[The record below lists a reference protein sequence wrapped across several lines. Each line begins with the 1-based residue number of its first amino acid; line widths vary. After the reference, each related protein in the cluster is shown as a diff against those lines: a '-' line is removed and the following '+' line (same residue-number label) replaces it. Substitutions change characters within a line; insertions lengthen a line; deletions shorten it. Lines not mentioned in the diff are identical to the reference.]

1 MGCLAGHVNLYD
13 LLLVFPE
20 LDKRPLSK
28 GCFFFSF
35 TFGGLIHP
43 YPFETYVKPATLLE
57 RRDNTEESHNTGNF
71 TSFSFRIVCGFF
83 HVPQSYEHWRIVRRG
98 LRFYRPYPR
107 RLESLTIC
115 RRNYK
120 SNTFSSVILRPWV
133 LVWPGFWILDLPH
146 RSPIF
151 NQLSQR
157 STVQLLS
164 WYHKSGG
171 RGTDL
176 MGGSFIA
183 INFVPVQ
190 QQFNFSDCGVFA
202 MAFARCLTF
211 EVDPSQI
218 TFDIHRMRP
227 HLPSFLR
234 NGGLS
239 LFSFF

>member
-83 HVPQSYEHWRIVRRG
+83 YVPQSYKHWRIVRRG

-133 LVWPGFWILDLPH
+133 LVWPRFWILNLPH
-146 RSPIF
+146 RSHIL

-157 STVQLLS
+157 STVS
-164 WYHKSGG
+164 
-171 RGTDL
+171 
-176 MGGSFIA
+176 
-183 INFVPVQ
+183 
-190 QQFNFSDCGVFA
+190 
-202 MAFARCLTF
+202 
-211 EVDPSQI
+211 SQI
-218 TFDIHRMRP
+218 KLWSPDLHMPRFC
-227 HLPSFLR
+227 
-234 NGGLS
+234 
-239 LFSFF
+239 